1 MLKNKETEKFQEAKN
16 YFTLLR
22 GTGYAEIPALQRV
35 QEVYDI
41 ALPVSACEVDRL
53 MEKYRDEQIAFG
65 ADRDHQA
72 LFISDEELAD
82 MESRELAYRA
92 EVEEAEAEH
101 HYAMGQR

>member
-1 MLKNKETEKFQEAKN
+1 
-16 YFTLLR
+16 
-22 GTGYAEIPALQRV
+22 
-35 QEVYDI
+35 
-41 ALPVSACEVDRL
+41 